1 MKFFNRTHY
10 PATEPSCAGG
20 KTTAEYGLELD
31 ADGNEHLKIIGERPI
46 YEIIQAAAE
55 GANISSIIT
64 RWRAGDTSV
73 LDQAAGVY
81 GDFTNIPDNLAESH
95 RAIISAQNYFN
106 SLPLSEREKYGMNL
120 NIFLNSFVDSLNNPI
135 VNSETP
141 AAAAASAATPE
152 TITVDGVTYSINKEV
167 AAQ

>member
-10 PATEPSCAGG
+10 PATEFACAGG

-55 GANISSIIT
+55 GCNISSIIT

-73 LDQAAGVY
+73 LEQAAGVY

-120 NIFLNSFVDSLNNPI
+120 NTFLGSFVDSLNNPI

-141 AAAAASAATPE
+141 AAAPAATPE